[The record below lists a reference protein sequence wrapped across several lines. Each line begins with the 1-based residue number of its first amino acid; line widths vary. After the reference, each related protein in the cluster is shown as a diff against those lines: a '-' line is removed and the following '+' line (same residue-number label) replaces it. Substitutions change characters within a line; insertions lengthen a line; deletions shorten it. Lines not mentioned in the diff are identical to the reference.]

1 MNRDH
6 VVVVGAGVV
15 GLATG
20 QVLEEIGHVV
30 SYVDRSPERCALLR
44 ADGHRC
50 TETIE
55 LGADASVILLCVPTP
70 TTGEGHD
77 LGALVEAS
85 RAVGTAM
92 ATSAARHLVA
102 TRSTVPPQTTEQ
114 LVQVEV
120 AQASGLVA
128 GEHFDVGSAPEFL
141 RQETALEDSRNP
153 RVVVTAARDPE
164 ARERLATLFAPL
176 GGQQFSFDDPTI
188 TETIKIVHN
197 CYNAAKISFFNE
209 IHGIA
214 AAIGVDGD
222 EIARV
227 VVESAEA
234 QYNPSYGT
242 RGGYAFGGAC
252 LPKDLDGLIGFSTS
266 NAIDVPL
273 LEAVRQV
280 NRTLMA
286 GDR

>member
-1 MNRDH
+1 M
-6 VVVVGAGVV
+6 
-15 GLATG
+15 
-20 QVLEEIGHVV
+20 
-30 SYVDRSPERCALLR
+30 
-44 ADGHRC
+44 
-50 TETIE
+50 
-55 LGADASVILLCVPTP
+55 
-70 TTGEGHD
+70 
-77 LGALVEAS
+77 
-85 RAVGTAM
+85 
-92 ATSAARHLVA
+92 
-102 TRSTVPPQTTEQ
+102 
-114 LVQVEV
+114 
-120 AQASGLVA
+120 
-128 GEHFDVGSAPEFL
+128 
-141 RQETALEDSRNP
+141 
-153 RVVVTAARDPE
+153 
-164 ARERLATLFAPL
+164 
-176 GGQQFSFDDPTI
+176 
-188 TETIKIVHN
+188 HN